1 MMYLLVRQYFET
13 VNDHLQMATALH
25 MTSEPSIIAS
35 ELRSINDIPK
45 EILIQIV
52 GGWSKANR
60 KNLKYKANDLS

>member
-1 MMYLLVRQYFET
+1 
-13 VNDHLQMATALH
+13 MATALH

-52 GGWSKANR
+52 GVWSNANR
-60 KNLKYKANDLS
+60 KNLKYKENDLS